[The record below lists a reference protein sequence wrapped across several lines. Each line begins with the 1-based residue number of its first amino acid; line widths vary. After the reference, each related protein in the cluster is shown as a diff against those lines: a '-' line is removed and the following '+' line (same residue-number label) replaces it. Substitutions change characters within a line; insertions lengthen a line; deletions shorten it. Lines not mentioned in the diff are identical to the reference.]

1 MRVHNVHVARGSL
14 SDKVF
19 DSSVN
24 NRKPLLVNGLIYMQR
39 VPIVSRLLRF
49 ILLIFIA
56 VAVAVD
62 VAAAAAF
69 LAC

>member
-1 MRVHNVHVARGSL
+1 MYGSL

-19 DSSVN
+19 DSWVKK
-24 NRKPLLVNGLIYMQR
+24 RKPLLVNGLIYMQR
-39 VPIVSRLLRF
+39 VPIVSRLLHF

-56 VAVAVD
+56 DSAGS
-62 VAAAAAF
+62 AAF

>member
-1 MRVHNVHVARGSL
+1 MYGSL

-19 DSSVN
+19 DSWVKK
-24 NRKPLLVNGLIYMQR
+24 RKPLLVNGLIYMQR

-56 VAVAVD
+56 D
-62 VAAAAAF
+62 SAASAAF

>member
-1 MRVHNVHVARGSL
+1 MYGSL

-19 DSSVN
+19 DSWVKK
-24 NRKPLLVNGLIYMQR
+24 RKPLLVNGLIYMQR

-56 VAVAVD
+56 D
-62 VAAAAAF
+62 SAANAAF